1 MAICGGCDH
10 PIFDRYLFHVLD
22 KPWHA
27 ACICCNDCKAPLAE
41 KCFSRDGILLCKDDF
56 TRFLASC
63 ATAVHTPCSFRRFGT
78 KCAGCDRLVDKND
91 LVRRARDKVFHVDCF
106 CCTMC
111 QKRLDTGEELYILNG
126 NRFICKQ
133 DYMSCRPGE

>member
-1 MAICGGCDH
+1 MNRRITSS
-10 PIFDRYLFHVLD
+10 
-22 KPWHA
+22 
-27 ACICCNDCKAPLAE
+27 PLRLY
-41 KCFSRDGILLCKDDF
+41 C
-56 TRFLASC
+56 
-63 ATAVHTPCSFRRFGT
+63 RRFGT

-106 CCTMC
+106 CCTVC

-133 DYMSCRPGE
+133 DYMNCRPGECFATTAVKNHARGRGVLGGRSVADGRPAESV

>member
-1 MAICGGCDH
+1 MKMNS
-10 PIFDRYLFHVLD
+10 P
-22 KPWHA
+22 P
-27 ACICCNDCKAPLAE
+27 
-41 KCFSRDGILLCKDDF
+41 
-56 TRFLASC
+56 
-63 ATAVHTPCSFRRFGT
+63 FRRFGT

-106 CCTMC
+106 CCTVC

-133 DYMSCRPGE
+133 DYMSCRPGELVERAKGMKNRVHGERPWRPVGGGRRPAESV